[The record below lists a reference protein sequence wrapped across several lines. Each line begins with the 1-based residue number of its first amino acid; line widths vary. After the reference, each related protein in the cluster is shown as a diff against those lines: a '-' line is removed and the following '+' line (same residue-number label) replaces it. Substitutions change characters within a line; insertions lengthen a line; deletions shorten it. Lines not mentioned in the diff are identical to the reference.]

1 VEEAV
6 AGNDVGPGTPVVA
19 LAMGD
24 PAGISPELAA
34 RLLTLEEVR
43 AAATLLVVGDRRV
56 LQDGARV
63 AGTALN
69 VEIVGAGASLPAKPA
84 KPVLIDLGHLDPA
97 TIRSSEVARA
107 GGLFAKENFLS
118 ALALAEAG
126 AADAVVFTPFNKSA
140 MKLAVPTY
148 DDEISFVANAIGFK
162 GEAREFNVL
171 DGIWNARVT
180 SHVPLAAVPGLL
192 SAPVIVKGLELTQA
206 AMTAAGFCPPRIA
219 VAALNPHAGDNGNF
233 GREEIDIIAP
243 AVAEAKARG
252 IVCDGP
258 YPADTVFVRARSG
271 QFDAVLTMF
280 HDQGQIAMKLIGF
293 DQGVTLLGGFP
304 VPITT
309 PAHGTAYDI
318 AGKGIANIGASRNA
332 VLLAARM
339 GREAARPRTRPR
351 ISLADARAALGLVA
365 APQAA

>member
-1 VEEAV
+1 MADQSLGQR
-6 AGNDVGPGTPVVA
+6 APVVA

-24 PAGISPELAA
+24 PAGISPELTAK
-34 RLLTLEEVR
+34 LLLLDEVR
-43 AAATLLVVGDRRV
+43 TAATLLVVGDRRA
-56 LQDGARV
+56 LEDGARV
-63 AGTALN
+63 AGGALD
-69 VEIVGAGASLPAKPA
+69 VEIIGADAPLPERPVR
-84 KPVLIDLGHLDPA
+84 PVLIDLGHLDPA
-97 TIRSSEVARA
+97 TIRRGEVARV

-118 ALALAEAG
+118 ALALARTG

-148 DDEISFVANAIGFK
+148 DDEISFVADTIGFK

-171 DGIWNARVT
+171 DGLWNARIT

-192 SAPVIVKGLELTQA
+192 SVPAIVRGLELTHA
-206 AMTAAGFCPPRIA
+206 AMAAAGFSPPRIA

-252 IVCDGP
+252 ITCDGP

-332 VLLAARM
+332 VMLAARM
-339 GREAARPRTRPR
+339 GREAVRAGAMPR
-351 ISLADARAALGLVA
+351 ISLTDARAALQLNAVPRA
-365 APQAA
+365 A

>member
-1 VEEAV
+1 MADNNF
-6 AGNDVGPGTPVVA
+6 GRGTPVVA

-24 PAGISPELAA
+24 PAGISPELTAK
-34 RLLTLEEVR
+34 LLALDELR
-43 AAATLLVVGDRRV
+43 AAATLVVVGDRRV
-56 LQDGARV
+56 LEDGARV
-63 AGTALN
+63 AAVALD
-69 VEIVGAGASLPAKPA
+69 VEIIGANAQLPATST
-84 KPVLIDLGHLDPA
+84 KPVLVDLGHLDPA
-97 TIRSSEVARA
+97 TIRRGEVALA

-118 ALALAEAG
+118 ALALAKAG
-126 AADAVVFTPFNKSA
+126 VADAVAFTPFNKSA

-162 GEAREFNVL
+162 REAREFNVL
-171 DGIWNARVT
+171 DGLWNARIT

-192 SAPVIVKGLELTQA
+192 SVPVIVRGLELTRA
-206 AMTAAGFCPPRIA
+206 AMSAAGFSPPRIA

-252 IVCDGP
+252 IACDGP
-258 YPADTVFVRARSG
+258 YPADTVFVRARAG

-304 VPITT
+304 VSITT

-332 VLLAARM
+332 VMLAARM
-339 GREAARPRTRPR
+339 GREAAKAGPRPRT
-351 ISLADARAALGLVA
+351 SLADARTTLRLDAV
-365 APQAA
+365 PQAA

>member
-1 VEEAV
+1 MTGRS
-6 AGNDVGPGTPVVA
+6 AGRVTVA

-24 PAGISPELAA
+24 PAGISPELTAKVLALDDA
-34 RLLTLEEVR
+34 RTV
-43 AAATLLVVGDRRV
+43 ANLVVIGDRRV
-56 LQDGARV
+56 LEEGARI
-63 AGTALN
+63 AKTALDI
-69 VEIVGAGASLPAKPA
+69 EIVGVDAPLPQNSRR
-84 KPVLIDLGHLDPA
+84 PVFIDLAHLDPA
-97 TIRSSEVARA
+97 TIARGQISRA
-107 GGLFAKENFLS
+107 GGLYAKENFLS
-118 ALALAEAG
+118 ALALAKAG
-126 AADAVVFTPFNKSA
+126 AAHAVAFTPFNKGA

-148 DDEISFVANAIGFK
+148 DDEISFVANAIGFA

-171 DGIWNARVT
+171 DGLWNARVT

-192 SAPVIVKGLELTQA
+192 SVPVIVRGLELTHA
-206 AMTAAGFCPPRIA
+206 AMSAAGFSPPRIA

-243 AVAEAKARG
+243 AVHAAQAQG
-252 IVCDGP
+252 ISCDGP

-304 VPITT
+304 MPITT

-318 AGKGIANIGASRNA
+318 AGRGVANIGATRNA
-332 VLLAARM
+332 VLLAAKM
-339 GREAARPRTRPR
+339 GHEAAQLARPPPR
-351 ISLADARAALGLVA
+351 LSLDEARRALRLAPVPKAA
-365 APQAA
+365 

>member
-1 VEEAV
+1 M
-6 AGNDVGPGTPVVA
+6 VA

-24 PAGISPELAA
+24 PAGISPELTAK
-34 RLLTLEEVR
+34 LLALDEVR

-56 LQDGARV
+56 LEDGARV
-63 AGTALN
+63 AGGALDI
-69 VEIVGAGASLPAKPA
+69 EIIGAGAPLPESPA

-97 TIRSSEVARA
+97 TIRRGEVARA

-118 ALALAEAG
+118 ALALAKTG
-126 AADAVVFTPFNKSA
+126 AADAVAFTPFNKSA

-171 DGIWNARVT
+171 DGLWNARIT

-192 SAPVIVKGLELTQA
+192 SVPVIVKGLELTHA
-206 AMTAAGFCPPRIA
+206 AMAAAGFSPPRIA
-219 VAALNPHAGDNGNF
+219 VAALNPHAGYNGNF
-233 GREEIDIIAP
+233 GRDEIDIIAP

-252 IVCDGP
+252 IACDGP
-258 YPADTVFVRARSG
+258 YPADTVFLRARSG

-332 VLLAARM
+332 VLLAARI
-339 GREAARPRTRPR
+339 GREAARARAMPR
-351 ISLADARAALGLVA
+351 ISLADVRAALGLGAVA
-365 APQAA
+365 QAA

>member
-1 VEEAV
+1 M
-6 AGNDVGPGTPVVA
+6 AGTSLGRGTPVVA

-24 PAGISPELAA
+24 PAGISPELTAKVLA
-34 RLLTLEEVR
+34 LGEVQ

-56 LQDGARV
+56 LEDGARV
-63 AGTALN
+63 AGVALD
-69 VEIVGAGASLPAKPA
+69 VETIHAGAPLPAGPA
-84 KPVLIDLGHLDPA
+84 RPVLIDLGHLDPA
-97 TIRSSEVARA
+97 AIRRAEVARA
-107 GGLFAKENFLS
+107 GGLFARENFLS
-118 ALALAEAG
+118 ALALAKAG
-126 AADAVVFTPFNKSA
+126 AADAVAFTPFNKSA
-140 MKLAVPTY
+140 MKLAVPSY
-148 DDEISFVANAIGFK
+148 DDEISFVAGAIGFA

-171 DGIWNARVT
+171 EGLWNARVT

-192 SAPVIVKGLELTQA
+192 SVPVIVRGLELTHA
-206 AMTAAGFCPPRIA
+206 AMSAAGFSPPRIA

-243 AVAEAKARG
+243 AVSEAKKRG
-252 IVCDGP
+252 IACDGP

-293 DQGVTLLGGFP
+293 DKGVTLLGGFP

-318 AGKGIANIGASRNA
+318 AGKGIASIGASRNA

-339 GREAARPRTRPR
+339 GRESARAGPRPRL
-351 ISLADARAALGLVA
+351 SLADARAALGLGDVL
-365 APQAA
+365 QAA

>member
-1 VEEAV
+1 M
-6 AGNDVGPGTPVVA
+6 AGNTFERGTPVVA

-24 PAGISPELAA
+24 PAGISAELTAK
-34 RLLTLEEVR
+34 LLALDEVR

-56 LQDGARV
+56 LEDGARV
-63 AGTALN
+63 AGGALD
-69 VEIVGAGASLPAKPA
+69 VEVIDANAPLPENRTR
-84 KPVLIDLGHLDPA
+84 PVLIDLGHLDPA
-97 TIRSSEVARA
+97 AIRRGEVARA

-118 ALALAEAG
+118 ALALAKTG
-126 AADAVVFTPFNKSA
+126 AADAVVFTPFNKGA

-148 DDEISFVANAIGFK
+148 DDEISFIANAIDFK

-171 DGIWNARVT
+171 DGLWNARIT

-192 SAPVIVKGLELTQA
+192 SVPVIVRGLELTHA
-206 AMTAAGFCPPRIA
+206 AMAAAGFSPPRIA

-243 AVAEAKARG
+243 AIAEAKARG
-252 IVCDGP
+252 IACDGP

-332 VLLAARM
+332 VMLAARM
-339 GREAARPRTRPR
+339 GRQASKAGPRPR
-351 ISLADARAALGLVA
+351 ISLADARAALHLDP

>member
-1 VEEAV
+1 V
-6 AGNDVGPGTPVVA
+6 AGNDLGQRKAIVV

-24 PAGISPELAA
+24 PAGISPELTAK
-34 RLLTLEEVR
+34 LLALEEVR

-56 LQDGARV
+56 LEDGAEAAKV
-63 AGTALN
+63 ALE
-69 VEIVGAGASLPAKPA
+69 VDIIGADAPLPESPGR
-84 KPVLIDLGHLDPA
+84 PVLVDLGHLDPT
-97 TIRSSEVARA
+97 TIRPGEVARA
-107 GGLFAKENFLS
+107 GGVFAKENFLS
-118 ALALAEAG
+118 ALALAKAG

-171 DGIWNARVT
+171 DGLWNARIT

-192 SAPVIVKGLELTQA
+192 SVPVIVSGLELTHA
-206 AMTAAGFCPPRIA
+206 AMAAAGFSPPRIA
-219 VAALNPHAGDNGNF
+219 VAALNPHAGDSGNF

-243 AVAEAKARG
+243 AVAQAKARG
-252 IVCDGP
+252 IACDGP

-332 VLLAARM
+332 VMLAARM
-339 GREAARPRTRPR
+339 GREAAKATPRLC
-351 ISLADARAALGLVA
+351 ISLADARAALGLGA
-365 APQAA
+365 ALQAA